1 MPGDLEPERAAAGR
15 GVELEI
21 VRLAYGNSHAGSALR
36 SEDNTVMAVRLRAI
50 LVGLLWSL
58 LACGC
63 SLWRHDTLQRAV
75 AMGRPAI
82 LAGVASWALNVI
94 DAQHVHG
101 TLRVPLNPDL
111 RSRVEAVL
119 RRGHR
124 RILLDVS
131 ALLVVDAAGIGELI
145 QAFNMTSTEGGVL
158 RIVGTNGRVR
168 RLLEIT
174 GLFELL
180 THGVSPEQ
188 DALAARGLW
197 HR

>member
-1 MPGDLEPERAAAGR
+1 MLCAPQRASSAP
-15 GVELEI
+15 VLEI
-21 VRLAYGNSHAGSALR
+21 
-36 SEDNTVMAVRLRAI
+36 
-50 LVGLLWSL
+50 
-58 LACGC
+58 
-63 SLWRHDTLQRAV
+63 Q
-75 AMGRPAI
+75 
-82 LAGVASWALNVI
+82 
-94 DAQHVHG
+94 G
-101 TLRVPLNPDL
+101 TLRVPLNSDL
-111 RSRVEAVL
+111 RSQVEAVL

-131 ALLVVDAAGIGELI
+131 ALLEIDAAGIGELI
-145 QAFNMTSTEGGVL
+145 QAYNMTSTEGGVL
-158 RIVGTNGRVR
+158 RIVGSNGRVR